1 MCDWPLSKYLH
12 IYKYE
17 IYIVIQR
24 QIYTKYLHILHIYT
38 IKNLQEV
45 SSKKKV
51 LDQKGSGEAGGKG
64 QICDRNEEEVKYPQ
78 SQPTKKGAAKG
89 FIFLS
94 RI

>member
-1 MCDWPLSKYLH
+1 MTP
-12 IYKYE
+12 E
-17 IYIVIQR
+17 QIVGHRPINQEGNGETLGG
-24 QIYTKYLHILHIYT
+24 TKR
-38 IKNLQEV
+38 KENEFGEEV